1 MARADYA
8 SAGHWQAMI
17 AQIDKYGAK
26 LFADPITV
34 QTTQGPL
41 RVQPQ
46 RTNNLMERFF
56 RDLRRGERR
65 GTGHNSLSQSLQSMI
80 ADTPLVK
87 NLENPNYM
95 NILLHGQ
102 PTLEARFAQL
112 DIDWVRQEMKT
123 AQRCPD
129 RVPRRIQELIDRPAF
144 PDALCSLFRKPLA
157 KTI

>member
-65 GTGHNSLSQSLQSMI
+65 RTGHNSLSQSLQSMI